1 MITGL
6 PEFPMCRPPCISS
19 VSGTSRSGIDN
30 EGRTN
35 ERTNEIESDP
45 VLPEAIPGIVCSP
58 NYKLGLGRPPV
69 HRELVRFSYIY
80 AAAMLVCIRSVCIF
94 NYFRVSWPEIGD
106 GFRLV
111 ADRTRKPIRLV
122 RKWQVLT
129 YRWVVFQVSKEDWK
143 FVDFWSNLIIFLRG
157 LNYLFNSFWCE
168 CFEYSRLINYEDFKI
183 KEIFLWNYL

>member
-1 MITGL
+1 MPSFLKPTPQAGRFHACLSGVLQVMITGL

-111 ADRTRKPIRLV
+111 ADRTRSC
-122 RKWQVLT
+122 QGT
-129 YRWVVFQVSKEDWK
+129 TSFNVSLSCFSSFEG
-143 FVDFWSNLIIFLRG
+143 G
-157 LNYLFNSFWCE
+157 LELC
-168 CFEYSRLINYEDFKI
+168 
-183 KEIFLWNYL
+183 